1 LHPRKAA
8 AMTTDTLSTDFIQ
21 LRDLHPGDTGWVVQR
36 HGELYWV
43 DEGYDIRFEGLVAGI
58 LANFIKERGPKDR
71 AWIAVDGQG
80 TRQGCVFCVWPDD
93 ATAKLRMFLVE
104 PAMRGTG
111 LAQRLLDAVV
121 DCARMGGA
129 TKLVLWTHESHRAA
143 GRLYARNGFELL
155 GEKPVEA
162 FGQPTK
168 EQNWALTL

>member
-1 LHPRKAA
+1 MA
-8 AMTTDTLSTDFIQ
+8 TDILSTDFIQ
-21 LRDLHPGDTGWVVQR
+21 LRDLHPGDAGWVVQR

-104 PAMRGTG
+104 PAMRGSGWRRGCWTQWWTARGWAARQSWSSGLMKATG
-111 LAQRLLDAVV
+111 RPAGS
-121 DCARMGGA
+121 MHA
-129 TKLVLWTHESHRAA
+129 TALNCSMKSRSRPSVNPRRNRI
-143 GRLYARNGFELL
+143 GR
-155 GEKPVEA
+155 
-162 FGQPTK
+162 
-168 EQNWALTL
+168 